1 MLIQYLFSLSRRP
14 CRSKSCIFASVFD
27 TNSELSAFSWNNTIL
42 FEHICWNIYFCNSTN
57 SNVQT
62 FDISISIVSKT
73 CLILPTWRLRFA
85 LFKNSISTTYLH
97 PIVLFQ
103 RNKILPKVCYVC
115 FLLSETKILMLGQIL
130 SYLPPVEMWEDLSQL
145 SKLFPKLLILSLM
158 NPLLEHVTW

>member
-1 MLIQYLFSLSRRP
+1 MGGIWILCSRVVVHLHFCLSVTVDP
-14 CRSKSCIFASVFD
+14 NFLNCL
-27 TNSELSAFSWNNTIL
+27 LSAEIIPSFD
-42 FEHICWNIYFCNSTN
+42 HICWNIYFCYSSN